1 MSPCQRSFQILMASA
16 TGPPPRRVTAPPMET
31 RSFIS
36 VVTATRQPSPSAPR
50 RAESGIRTSVK
61 KTSLN
66 SASPVIWNSGRTSTP
81 GAFMST
87 RNAVMPLCLGTSG
100 FVRATRRPN
109 DEMCARVVQTFCPLR
124 SHSSPSRS
132 ARVESPATSEP
143 APGSLK
149 SWHQIS
155 SPVKRGRR

>member
-1 MSPCQRSFQILMASA
+1 MRMASA

-31 RSFIS
+31 RSFMR
-36 VVTATRQPSPSAPR
+36 VVTATFQPSPSPPM
-50 RAESGIRTSVK
+50 RAVSGTCTSVK

-87 RNAVMPLCLGTSG
+87 RKAVMPLCLGTSG
-100 FVRATRRPN
+100 FVRAMISPN
-109 DEMCARVVQTFCPLR
+109 DEMWARVVHTFCPFI

-132 ARVESPATSEP
+132 ARVDSPATSEP

-155 SPVKRGRR
+155 SLENSGRR

>member
-1 MSPCQRSFQILMASA
+1 
-16 TGPPPRRVTAPPMET
+16 MET
-31 RSFIS
+31 RSFMS
-36 VVTATRQPSPSAPR
+36 VVTATRQPSPSAPI
-50 RAESGIRTSVK
+50 RALSGMRTSVK

-66 SASPVIWNSGRTSTP
+66 SASPVIWKRGRTSTP

-87 RNAVMPLCLGTSG
+87 RKAVIPWCLGTSG
-100 FVRATRRPN
+100 FVRATINPN
-109 DEMCARVVQTFCPLR
+109 AEMCASVVHTFCPFS

-132 ARVESPATSEP
+132 ALVDSPATSDP

-155 SPVKRGRR
+155 SLSNNGRR